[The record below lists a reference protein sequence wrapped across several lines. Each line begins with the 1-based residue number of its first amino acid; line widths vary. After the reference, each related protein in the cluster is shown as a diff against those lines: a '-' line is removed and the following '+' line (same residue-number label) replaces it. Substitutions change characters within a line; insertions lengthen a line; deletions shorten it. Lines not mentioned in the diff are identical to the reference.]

1 MAFAP
6 HRYPFTEQLTRTT
19 CKSFHLVD
27 EYFTEQSLCQ
37 SLLMFIHKDTF
48 TDAEPYL
55 RAIFKSQGS
64 ASLLSHTRTTRART
78 MLTPFVLR
86 RRKAQVLSLPPKIE
100 IVEHCEMTKVQS
112 KLYSETMQK
121 SKKILSELTEEAL
134 EEVAGEDGSVAT
146 GKKPEADKKSVKG
159 KKASGVT
166 TSGSNILMD
175 LRKAASHPLL
185 FRRLYTDAKI
195 RQIAK
200 ACLNTPSYCDCNLDY
215 VIEDLEVRLTLE
227 RRDRSH

>member
-1 MAFAP
+1 
-6 HRYPFTEQLTRTT
+6 
-19 CKSFHLVD
+19 
-27 EYFTEQSLCQ
+27 
-37 SLLMFIHKDTF
+37 
-48 TDAEPYL
+48 
-55 RAIFKSQGS
+55 
-64 ASLLSHTRTTRART
+64 
-78 MLTPFVLR
+78 
-86 RRKAQVLSLPPKIE
+86 
-100 IVEHCEMTKVQS
+100 MTKVQS

-134 EEVAGEDGSVAT
+134 EEVAGEDGSVVTVKKSEA
-146 GKKPEADKKSVKG
+146 GKKPVKG

-215 VIEDLEVRLTLE
+215 VIEDLQVRPTVDE
-227 RRDRSH
+227 EERSH